1 MAEEIRILY
10 EDPYLVV
17 CVKPVGVLSEDSEN
31 GRSLHGCWRSTTG
44 RRESRLY
51 RHGAS
56 AGQDRG
62 RSDGAVPATGGHG
75 QADGG
80 HSRS

>member
-1 MAEEIRILY
+1 MAEEPRILY

-17 CVKPVGVLSEDSEN
+17 CVKPAG
-31 GRSLHGCWRSTTG
+31 GKA
-44 RRESRLY
+44 RLY

-56 AGQDRG
+56 TGQDRG
-62 RSDGAVPATGGHG
+62 RSDGIVPATGGHG
-75 QADGG
+75 QADDG